1 MNKVNI
7 KGRKKLTNAQML
19 KILKLYRES
28 KKNANYNNIIT
39 TNPTLSN
46 NKEDLNTNMINSN
59 IIATE
64 INSGENEDIKNDR
77 KS

>member
-7 KGRKKLTNAQML
+7 KGRKKLSNAQML

-28 KKNANYNNIIT
+28 KKN
-39 TNPTLSN
+39 
-46 NKEDLNTNMINSN
+46 KETQK
-59 IIATE
+59 
-64 INSGENEDIKNDR
+64 ENEDIKNDR